1 MSRASKI
8 TLGITSALS
17 VITVV
22 GVHYIQEAEKAA
34 MHTGVTR
41 DEERQRI
48 KRERQ
53 LDFEMQAQLEK
64 ELKKDQTVHV
74 ATEDIAATGA
84 AGVRGK

>member
-1 MSRASKI
+1 
-8 TLGITSALS
+8 
-17 VITVV
+17 
-22 GVHYIQEAEKAA
+22 

-74 ATEDIAATGA
+74 ATEDIAATG
-84 AGVRGK
+84 GLERK